1 MSAVLG
7 KKSKLIVVTCNFSRI
22 NKEETTKKEEK
33 KKHEILVQWLSA
45 TLDLL
50 LHAYLLALSH
60 SGRHER
66 TVNTTA
72 VRTLLFCAGPIE
84 GCSAVLAVPTVDTA
98 AVAFG
103 AWFVLCPAEEKQA
116 QKQKLRLVVFQS

>member
-1 MSAVLG
+1 MPTCC
-7 KKSKLIVVTCNFSRI
+7 VVAF
-22 NKEETTKKEEK
+22 
-33 KKHEILVQWLSA
+33 WL
-45 TLDLL
+45 T
-50 LHAYLLALSH
+50 
-60 SGRHER
+60 R
-66 TVNTTA
+66 TYYYSTA
-72 VRTLLFCAGPIE
+72 VCTLLFCAGPIE

>member
-72 VRTLLFCAGPIE
+72 VRTLLLCAWPIE
-84 GCSAVLAVPTVDTA
+84 GCSAVLAVRTVDTA
-98 AVAFG
+98 AMAFG
-103 AWFVLCPAEEKQA
+103 AWFVLCPEEESKFRI
-116 QKQKLRLVVFQS
+116 KNFVVVKR